1 MDDQARVAISGCT
14 SAIVWEITAENGV
27 IAMSTDERAGHTIG
41 ERIQALR
48 ERRGKSRPVVAGRV
62 GRSPEWLKSIEKGRL
77 LPPRW
82 EMLCRLADALEV
94 QDLSELTGSPPD
106 RVPLSPRTS
115 HEVVP
120 ALREAMEE
128 TTLLVAAEPRPD
140 AEELHNRVAAA
151 WQTWH
156 TSSSPRA
163 AAGAVLPQ
171 IIREARR
178 ATRVCEGAGRRRA
191 HAALSA
197 AYALSEQI
205 LAWVSESALLW
216 LCADRC
222 MAAAEQ
228 SDDPEALA
236 GASWVV
242 GNVWRV
248 TGRESEA
255 VRLVSDAAG
264 LLEPHLTAAGAGG
277 DRTRALWGACQLHA
291 AITSARLGREG
302 EALRSLD
309 HAREMTGRLPSGYAH
324 PWTLFGRANTAV
336 TAVSVHVDLRKTS
349 SALDAAEQVDPDTVP
364 STDRR
369 ARLWL
374 ETARAYHQR
383 KDKTAA
389 LGVLQRA
396 TQVSEE
402 SMRCHPLARGI
413 ASDLVTSGRGLVQ
426 SEARGLAA
434 RLGLTV

>member
-1 MDDQARVAISGCT
+1 M
-14 SAIVWEITAENGV
+14 
-27 IAMSTDERAGHTIG
+27 TDELSGHTIG

-48 ERRGKSRPVVAGRV
+48 ERRGKSRPVVAGLV
-62 GRSPEWLKSIEKGRL
+62 GKSPEWLKSIEKGRL

-94 QDLSELTGSPPD
+94 QDLSELTGSAPD
-106 RVPLSPRTS
+106 RVPMSPRTS

-120 ALREAMEE
+120 ALREAIEE
-128 TTLLVAAEPRPD
+128 TTLFAAADPRPD
-140 AEELHNRVAAA
+140 PDDLQQRVAAA

-171 IIREARR
+171 LLREGRR
-178 ATRVCEGAGRRRA
+178 ATRVLDGAERRRA

-205 LAWVSESALLW
+205 LAWVADSSLLW
-216 LCADRC
+216 LSADRC

-242 GNVWRV
+242 GNVWRA
-248 TGRESEA
+248 TGRETDA
-255 VRLVSDAAG
+255 VQLVSDAAG
-264 LLEPHLTAAGAGG
+264 LLEPHLNAAGDGG

-291 AITSARLGREG
+291 SITSARLGREG
-302 EALRSLD
+302 DALRSLD
-309 HAREMTGRLPSGYAH
+309 HAWNMTGRLPSGYAH

-336 TAVSVHVDLRKTS
+336 TAVSVHVDLRKSS

-389 LGVLQRA
+389 LHVLQRA

-413 ASDLVTSGRGLVQ
+413 AGDLVTSGGGLVQ
-426 SEARGLAA
+426 TEARGLAG